1 MLEINGVSKSFDGV
15 KAVQNVSLSIGQGKI
30 TSLIGPNGAGKT
42 TLFNIA
48 TGFLAADR
56 GEVSFRNHR
65 LNNLAPWR
73 ITRHGVARTFQNLR
87 LFRKLTVLENVLLGI
102 KGQRGEEFFN
112 SLLRF
117 NEKSSEHSRNLKRAD
132 ELIDFVGLSTH
143 RNELADN
150 LSYGQQKLLS
160 IACCLAGDPELL
172 LLDEPVAGVQPGMVE
187 KIEAVLKQLVQKENN
202 TVFLIEH
209 DIDFVLRM
217 SDVVIV
223 MDDGR
228 KITEGDPAAIK
239 NNPEILEAY
248 LS

>member
-1 MLEINGVSKSFDGV
+1 VLQIQNLSKSFDGV
-15 KAVQNVSLSIGQGKI
+15 QAVQDVSLSIQAGKI

-42 TLFNIA
+42 TLFNVV
-48 TGFLAADR
+48 TGFLQADH
-56 GEVSFRNHR
+56 GTVKFKDHP
-65 LNNLAPWR
+65 LNSLSPWR
-73 ITRHGVARTFQNLR
+73 IVRAGVARTFQNLR

-102 KGQRGEEFFN
+102 KGQRGEQFLNALFQFSHN
-112 SLLRF
+112 STDHTR
-117 NEKSSEHSRNLKRAD
+117 SVKRAE

-172 LLDEPVAGVQPGMVE
+172 LLDEPVAGVQPEMIKKIEGLIKELVE
-187 KIEAVLKQLVQKENN
+187 KQNR

-209 DIDFVLRM
+209 DIDFVLRI
-217 SDVVIV
+217 SDTVVV

-228 KITEGDPAAIK
+228 KIVEDKPESIR
-239 NNPEILEAY
+239 NNSAILEAY